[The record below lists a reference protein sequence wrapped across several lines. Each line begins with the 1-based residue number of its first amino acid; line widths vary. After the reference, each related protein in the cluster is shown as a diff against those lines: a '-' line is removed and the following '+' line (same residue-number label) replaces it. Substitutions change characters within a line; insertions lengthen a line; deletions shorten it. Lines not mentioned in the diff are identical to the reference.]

1 MTDPLV
7 EVVEQARR
15 ELRWA
20 TGGMTEEEKEEQRRT
35 TEVKEMKLFVS
46 STFGLQREHALFYP
60 KVIWHDNQ
68 AAIEFKIKG
77 QVLRLCPS
85 GENLRLQAYDGK
97 ALTAIRKTDP
107 NFASRVIVALGD
119 VLGL

>member
-1 MTDPLV
+1 MTDSLV
-7 EVVEQARR
+7 EAVEQARR
-15 ELRWA
+15 DLRWA

-46 STFGLQREHALFYP
+46 STFGLLREHALFYP

-68 AAIEFKIKG
+68 AAVEFKIQG
-77 QVLRLCPS
+77 QVFRLCPS
-85 GENLRLQAYDGK
+85 GEDLRLQGSDGK
-97 ALTAIRKTDP
+97 ALTAIQKTDP

-119 VLGL
+119 ALAL